1 MSTDFAIYPEIRR
14 FIRTDRMSAKFFT
27 NTLTFL
33 LVCVTLSM
41 TDMAWRGDIMKNRK
55 EENPT
60 FTKKGAWLW
69 LLCAPVAL
77 IVSAHYDSKKSIE
90 KKKAKRHRKAMEHWD
105 EWWS

>member
-1 MSTDFAIYPEIRR
+1 MSTGFAIYPEIRR
-14 FIRTDRMSAKFFT
+14 FIHTDRLSAKIFT
-27 NTLTFL
+27 NTLTFSL
-33 LVCVTLSM
+33 SYITLIM
-41 TDMAWRGDIMKNRK
+41 TNMIRRGDIMKDRK

-77 IVSAHYDSKKSIE
+77 IVSAHYESKKSIE
-90 KKKAKRHRKAMEHWD
+90 KKNAKRHRKAMEHWD